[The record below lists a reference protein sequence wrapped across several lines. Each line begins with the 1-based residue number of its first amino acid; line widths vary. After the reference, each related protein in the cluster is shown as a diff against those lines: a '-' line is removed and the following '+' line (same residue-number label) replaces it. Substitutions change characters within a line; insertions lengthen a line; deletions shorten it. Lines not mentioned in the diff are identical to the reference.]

1 MKKYIY
7 ITLFSLLASCSS
19 TTVNNSFRS
28 PASVE
33 DDKNCT
39 NVVRNFIT
47 KDYDE
52 TLLKEIEKKE
62 LISRSTNKMQI
73 RLPKRSWWN
82 KFKDSWTHTFKNW
95 NDNKY
100 VSFYMYDEEETV
112 ASAAAY
118 AKVLSKKADEVET
131 TSEELDVLK
140 TIDTWLSKYTNYEKE
155 LDDLINERISTMYNR
170 NILKK
175 YDFEGNRAEVELSFV
190 KGGKEVKEKMV
201 FYKDDKNLQYYIN
214 QLEKR
219 ITELDGGVFDWWFDE
234 GLIKQRI
241 IQQAM
246 LQDKLIIAHRELEYF
261 INNTDD
267 LNDSVVKS
275 LKLKLNEFEDAIEKA
290 NFKPSQ
296 YGINKVTNKSIR
308 KELMALPKTVKSY
321 KKVQQGQK
329 VMNELLT
336 DQDKDRLKF
345 FSNGYARV
353 FQGTALGA
361 FATGSGTSVWLGLKE
376 YFMWGE
382 NKKYACV
389 KMTQESEFLNCVQ
402 DYIEDRYP
410 ILFQASVLS
419 RDFNPF
425 DYDNIP
431 ADQREEYMD
440 ELEHIKRLRVTFQI
454 LEARKKK
461 TREDLAESIKT
472 MYDSIVIDEDELNS
486 CARVTLELF
495 PGCMID
501 YLMGKFPGVFSN
513 YQASDLKG
521 GAVDIYDFN
530 SIPEKYRE
538 LYKVEVNRISAQR
551 ATYEDFYSDFSK
563 DAIFLLE

>member
-1 MKKYIY
+1 MKKYTY
-7 ITLFSLLASCSS
+7 IILLSLLVSCSS
-19 TTVNNSFRS
+19 TTMNTAFRT
-28 PASVE
+28 PASTVE
-33 DDKNCT
+33 DKNCS

-52 TLLKEIEKKE
+52 VLLKEIEKKE

-82 KFKDSWTHTFKNW
+82 RFKDSWTHTFKNW

-118 AKVLSKKADEVET
+118 AKILNKTLDNVET
-131 TSEELDVLK
+131 SKDELDVLK
-140 TIDTWLSKYTNYEKE
+140 TIDTWFGKYTNYEKE
-155 LDDLINERISTMYNR
+155 LNDLINERVSTMYNR

-175 YDFEGNRAEVELSFV
+175 YHFEGNRAEVELTFI
-190 KGGKEVKEKMV
+190 KGGKEIQEKMV
-201 FYKDDKNLQYYIN
+201 FYKDDKNLQYYIK
-214 QLEKR
+214 QLDKR
-219 ITELDGGVFDWWFDE
+219 ITQLDGGMFDWWFDE

-261 INNTDD
+261 INNTDG
-267 LNDSVVKS
+267 LTDSATKALT
-275 LKLKLNEFEDAIEKA
+275 LKLKEFEGAIEKA
-290 NFKPSQ
+290 DFKPSR
-296 YGINKVTNKSIR
+296 YGINKVTNKAIQ
-308 KELMALPKTVKSY
+308 KELMALPKTVNSY
-321 KKVQQGQK
+321 KKLQDGKK
-329 VMNELLT
+329 VMNELLS

-361 FATGSGTSVWLGLKE
+361 FATGSGTSIWLGLKD

-389 KMTQESEFLNCVQ
+389 KLTQEKEFLDCVQ
-402 DYIEDRYP
+402 QYIEDRYP
-410 ILFQASVLS
+410 VLFQASVLS
-419 RDFNPF
+419 ANFNPF
-425 DYDNIP
+425 DYENIP
-431 ADQREEYMD
+431 ADQKEEYME
-440 ELEHIKRLRVTFQI
+440 ELEHIKRLRVTFKI

-461 TREDLAESIKT
+461 TQEDLAESIKT
-472 MYDSIVIDEDELNS
+472 MYDSIVINEEELNS
-486 CARVTLELF
+486 CARLTLELF

-501 YLMGKFPGVFSN
+501 YLMGKFPGVFSS
-513 YQASDLKG
+513 YQEGDLKG
-521 GAVDIYDFN
+521 GVIDIYDFS